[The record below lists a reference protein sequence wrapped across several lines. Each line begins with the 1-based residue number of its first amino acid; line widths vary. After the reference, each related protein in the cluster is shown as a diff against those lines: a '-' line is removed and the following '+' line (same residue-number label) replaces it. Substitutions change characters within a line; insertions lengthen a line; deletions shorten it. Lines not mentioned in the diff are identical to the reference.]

1 MGFTVHFWTSQWKQF
16 LTTMLLSC
24 DHQRPTL
31 CSNTMSTIS
40 WENVS
45 LYFTWKT
52 GSVHPILS
60 PLYFDLS
67 FVFSFMLVRSIPLFL
82 LLCTSRV
89 FLCLSLYSLSVCS
102 FSGVSTIPSVPCT
115 VGWSDLALFCDFRQ
129 ATHFCRFLLEFN
141 AKKSVTSKLKCVKYI
156 CFLLKLAKRFL
167 NWTIILVSL
176 HIWLF
181 KITVYIPLFKKFW
194 NWGTTTI

>member
-1 MGFTVHFWTSQWKQF
+1 MEIRKSELLRMIASRVQFFFCPWRGRTPQYLTCRPRALAQSAMMIWWKNIKTNNYMGFTVHFWTSQWKQF

-89 FLCLSLYSLSVCS
+89 FICLSLYSLSVCS
-102 FSGVSTIPSVPCT
+102 FSGVSTIPSVPCA
-115 VGWSDLALFCDFRQ
+115 VL
-129 ATHFCRFLLEFN
+129 
-141 AKKSVTSKLKCVKYI
+141 
-156 CFLLKLAKRFL
+156 
-167 NWTIILVSL
+167 
-176 HIWLF
+176 
-181 KITVYIPLFKKFW
+181 
-194 NWGTTTI
+194 